1 MPTDSNY
8 LGKYTSVAKVWEAY
22 PSGGIEGNYVLIGA
36 ADEEGTRYN
45 WNKYKRQWLNAA
57 GIPETTAREMLE
69 ADGDVFIQ
77 NNLTVGGTL
86 RAKRIK
92 QPCLGLFLT
101 EAALE
106 AKWPDPEVG
115 MWALVGE
122 EFPATVYVCETDGE
136 WSETE
141 ATAGPD
147 DVDLSSIIIYGIKH
161 YIIIDSISD
170 LPEEPTEE
178 QISYGYLLTPKLY
191 VYVGTGGDTLNG
203 KYQSV
208 NIGGTPGTNG
218 KSAYQSYLDTT
229 SDNPP
234 LDEED
239 WVASLKGDQ
248 GNSGFQGDF
257 DDFEVV
263 NNLTQG
269 GESAALSAEMGKVLG
284 DAVFGSGT
292 RTINYA
298 DLTWTSGKGV
308 TNTGSYVS
316 ATNYYASQPFALEAG
331 DQLSI
336 TVRGSS
342 ISVIAKYENGT
353 YTPVVTLP
361 SGTDTNVDQHLTH
374 TITTSGN
381 YVATCLIQVFSM
393 VVTSATPTIGLVGL
407 VKPLERHTVNANIIL
422 EGGSFRTGDG
432 IPYYPITARTSFTRT
447 SHTSKFIKFNSSID
461 EIKSVTLETGEAI
474 YYFCYGEDK
483 TYLGYTQNSAALFNG
498 TRYIKIAVTHP
509 SELTARR
516 NLAVTLDYSAD
527 HIVFENN
534 VGNGIN
540 PYYFAYECPN
550 VPIVGSD
557 ISGSTYGGD
566 QTRRFDMGYVMLPP
580 NYTPDGDPVP
590 LVLFFH
596 GSGMFKWKGGTAT
609 GGNQWTP
616 IYSDTAPYIDLL
628 TFICKC
634 GYAVAD
640 CCAMTDKYSLSGDYG
655 WDFKCAPIGLSCY
668 ASLYNYI
675 IDNFN
680 IRKDGVYAFGKSAG
694 GTPTLQLAYNKG
706 IPLRAIANMTPAL
719 EPIGTFRY
727 SLKNSTNWLLGQ
739 FGYVN
744 PNVQAGLVGSGDVAY
759 VKANINNIKGW
770 DAFTMGTDIDL
781 PTLADAWYKYGRLDS
796 SMPDLQAIV
805 DATAKNQPVPM
816 KMWASEDDDAT
827 PYLYIQMYKQM
838 VDRGNG
844 ICILRTM
851 PNNTGKHMS
860 VDGSSAVRCDY
871 QTKYGGVVNTTVAF
885 AEMIDWFNRW

>member
-1 MPTDSNY
+1 MASNIPVIVQGNSFSLAIPLQIYYINGDQMDLQDYTPDPTDEVSVQLKGSRRNY
-8 LGKYTSVAKVWEAY
+8 TYTPTIDGNVANIDLSGNELSDNYGVVVSVVKANGQRLRSFRTDQFFIVESSDDLTTDDIIQGLEENVIYLNSSIFVA
-22 PSGGIEGNYVLIGA
+22 GEDGRGIESIAKTGTSGLVDTYTITYTDATTSTFNVTNGEQGEAGA
-36 ADEEGTRYN
+36 TIASVEKT
-45 WNKYKRQWLNAA
+45 
-57 GIPETTAREMLE
+57 
-69 ADGDVFIQ
+69 
-77 NNLTVGGTL
+77 
-86 RAKRIK
+86 
-92 QPCLGLFLT
+92 
-101 EAALE
+101 
-106 AKWPDPEVG
+106 
-115 MWALVGE
+115 
-122 EFPATVYVCETDGE
+122 
-136 WSETE
+136 
-141 ATAGPD
+141 ATAGKVD
-147 DVDLSSIIIYGIKH
+147 TYTITMTDGNTFNFEVTNGLDGVDLGLANIVN
-161 YIIIDSISD
+161 D
-170 LPEEPTEE
+170 LT
-178 QISYGYLLTPKLY
+178 
-191 VYVGTGGDTLNG
+191 TGGA
-203 KYQSV
+203 
-208 NIGGTPGTNG
+208 TN
-218 KSAYQSYLDTT
+218 
-229 SDNPP
+229 
-234 LDEED
+234 
-239 WVASLKGDQ
+239 V
-248 GNSGFQGDF
+248 
-257 DDFEVV
+257 
-263 NNLTQG
+263 
-269 GESAALSAEMGKVLG
+269 LSAEQGKVLG

-361 SGTDTNVDQHLTH
+361 PGTPTNVDQHLTH

-393 VVTSATPTIGLVGL
+393 VVTSATPTIGLVDL
-407 VKPLERHTVNANIIL
+407 VKPIERHTVNANIIL

-447 SHTSKFIKFNSSID
+447 SHTAKFIKFNSSID

-483 TYLGYTQNSAALFNG
+483 AYLGYTQNSASLPVG

-516 NLAVTLDYSAD
+516 KLAVTLDYSAD

-609 GGNQWTP
+609 GGNKWQP

-668 ASLYNYI
+668 ASLYNYLI
-675 IDNFN
+675 GNFN
-680 IRKDGVYAFGKSAG
+680 LRTDGVYAFGKSAG

-781 PTLADAWYKYGRLDS
+781 PTLANAWYKYGRLDS
-796 SMPDLQAIV
+796 SMPDLQAIIDV
-805 DATAKNQPVPM
+805 TPKYQPVPM

-827 PYLYIQMYKQM
+827 PYLYMAMYKKM
-838 VDRGNG
+838 VDNGNG

-860 VDGSSAVRCDY
+860 VDGSSAIRCDY